1 MAADHVSQLIHEPAQ
16 NPLSGVGFCGVRS
29 RSVSEGMRMSVDAP
43 AISWTDGR
51 SGRSSRQP
59 LAIGSV
65 VVGRRADAGLF
76 LLDEHVSE
84 HHAELYWDGDR
95 LRVRDLGSRNGTAVN
110 GQPISDWTDL
120 SQGDVI
126 GFGRVEAVVELA
138 PTASPSASLAPQR
151 VAPLA
156 APPPVATPLSQQPIF
171 ISHASEDKR
180 QVRDI
185 AGELRRRGWTVWIDD
200 AEIPGGEE
208 WSASLL
214 RALESSWIVLL
225 VVSHAS
231 MTSKWVRREVAAADR
246 LGRRIIPVVIES
258 VPYPDDLRIRLA
270 GVQQID
276 ATDLHDSERRQGQLS
291 RIDDALISAA
301 RTRQPGK
308 PGAARIAI
316 GMTIMVIGL
325 IGLAG
330 GFAAF
335 MYLGFQSTGAPGDD
349 TPSPFI
355 GWGVFAASMIV
366 AAIGTGIHR
375 SGKRKGI

>member
-1 MAADHVSQLIHEPAQ
+1 MLLNVST
-16 NPLSGVGFCGVRS
+16 
-29 RSVSEGMRMSVDAP
+29 P
-43 AISWTDGR
+43 AISWTDLR

-59 LAIGSV
+59 LAVGSV
-65 VVGRRADAGLF
+65 VVGRRPDAGLV
-76 LLDEHVSE
+76 LLDEQVSG

-110 GQPISDWTDL
+110 GQPISGWTDL
-120 SQGDVI
+120 SQGDVLN
-126 GFGRVEAVVELA
+126 FGRVEACVALA
-138 PTASPSASLAPQR
+138 PTAGRSRSLTPPRATP
-151 VAPLA
+151 VAAA
-156 APPPVATPLSQQPIF
+156 APRTTPLSGQPIF

-180 QVRDI
+180 EVGHI
-185 AGELRRRGWTVWIDD
+185 VGGLRRSGWTVWIDD
-200 AEIPGGEE
+200 AEIPGGDE

-214 RALESSWIVLL
+214 RALESSWIVVL

-231 MTSKWVRREVAAADR
+231 MTSKWVRREIAAADR

-276 ATDLHDSERRQGQLS
+276 ATDLNDSERRQGQLS
-291 RIDDALISAA
+291 RVDDALISAA
-301 RTRQPGK
+301 RARQPGK
-308 PGAARIAI
+308 PGAVRITI

-325 IGLAG
+325 LGIAG

-355 GWGVFAASMIV
+355 GWGVFAASMVV
-366 AAIGTGIHR
+366 AAIGSGIHR

>member
-1 MAADHVSQLIHEPAQ
+1 
-16 NPLSGVGFCGVRS
+16 
-29 RSVSEGMRMSVDAP
+29 MSVDQP
-43 AISWTDGR
+43 AISWTDVR

-59 LAIGSV
+59 LTIGSV
-65 VVGRRADAGLF
+65 VVGRRADAGLV
-76 LLDEHVSE
+76 LLDEHVSG
-84 HHAELYWDGDR
+84 HHAELYWDDDR
-95 LRVRDLGSRNGTAVN
+95 LRVRDLGSRNGTTVN
-110 GQPISDWTDL
+110 GQSVSDWTDL
-120 SQGDVI
+120 SHGDVI
-126 GFGRVEAVVELA
+126 SFGRVEAVVALA
-138 PTASPSASLAPQR
+138 PAAIGSTSPTPQP

-156 APPPVATPLSQQPIF
+156 APPPVTTPLSQQPIF

-185 AGELRRRGWTVWIDD
+185 ASELQRRGWTVWIDD

-225 VVSHAS
+225 VVSYAS
-231 MTSKWVRREVAAADR
+231 MTSKWVLREVAAADR
-246 LGRRIIPVVIES
+246 FGRRIVPVVIES
-258 VPYPDDLRIRLA
+258 VPYPDDMRIRLA

-276 ATDLHDSERRQGQLS
+276 ATRLSDSEHRQGQLS

-301 RTRQPGK
+301 RVRQPGK
-308 PGAARIAI
+308 PGAARMAI
-316 GMTIMVIGL
+316 GTTIMVIGL
-325 IGLAG
+325 IGLIG
-330 GFAAF
+330 GAAAF

-355 GWGVFAASMIV
+355 GWGIFGVSMFV
-366 AAIGTGIHR
+366 AAIGSGIYG